1 MVGFFPFSF
10 PYFPHW
16 TFHKFPYNSSY
27 FPLPFS
33 TFNFQ
38 LLFRNFYNT
47 FSFYTRYLSVFSP
60 YFSNFPVY
68 LSFISYTSPFYP
80 KSFPY
85 FPPYCFSYFPLFF
98 LVFSPNNYR
107 IIPAEYL
114 MAWLYYIVQYIVLYI
129 YSTATSLRTGLLPDP
144 IKKSPCSG
152 VLVAESL

>member
-1 MVGFFPFSF
+1 MFGFFPFSF

-16 TFHKFPYNSSY
+16 NFHKFPYNSSY

-38 LLFRNFYNT
+38 LLFQKF
-47 FSFYTRYLSVFSP
+47 LQ
-60 YFSNFPVY
+60 YFQFLYSILFRIFPV
-68 LSFISYTSPFYP
+68 LLRFSRLLLRLFPLHLRFTIKLFLIS
-80 KSFPY
+80 
-85 FPPYCFSYFPLFF
+85 PPIVFRFFPLFF

-129 YSTATSLRTGLLPDP
+129 YIVRPLHLGQDYCQIQLR
-144 IKKSPCSG
+144 K
-152 VLVAESL
+152 VLVVESL